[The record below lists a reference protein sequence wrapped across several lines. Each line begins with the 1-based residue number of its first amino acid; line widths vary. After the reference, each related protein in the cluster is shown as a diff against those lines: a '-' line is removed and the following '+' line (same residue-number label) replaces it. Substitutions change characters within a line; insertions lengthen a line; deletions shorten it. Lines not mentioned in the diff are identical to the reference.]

1 MPHYL
6 VVAHGIAQP
15 DELAG
20 CLASLLADDPQAACS
35 LLVTA
40 THPLRALKGQTR
52 ELEMLARQRASAA
65 RVSLEANA
73 IFLARSV
80 VGDGSPI
87 VAVED
92 ELRLRPEVYDAI
104 VLCTS
109 RPGLRSWLVGDV
121 RTQLEERTGLPVF
134 HTFVGAIDPWRRV
147 RKPRVARLS
156 RWWER
161 TRLAPSTADNARAV
175 PTRRQLIPMAC
186 LVAAYLLGGLVL
198 AFTVNPGFLLN
209 DAVALVVYTV
219 VLGGLLL
226 VLRIES

>member
-6 VVAHGIAQP
+6 VVSHGVAQP
-15 DELAG
+15 EELAS
-20 CLASLLADDPQAACS
+20 CLAELLADDPHAACS
-35 LLVTA
+35 LLITA

-52 ELEMLARQRASAA
+52 ELELLARQRGVAA
-65 RVSLEANA
+65 RASLEGKG

-92 ELRLRPEVYDAI
+92 ELRLRPEVYDAV

-121 RTQLEERTGLPVF
+121 RTQLEERTGLPVL
-134 HTFVGAIDPWRRV
+134 HTFSGTPDPWRRA
-147 RKPRVARLS
+147 RKPRIPRLS
-156 RWWER
+156 RWWDR
-161 TRLAPSTADNARAV
+161 TRLAPSTADGTRAV

-186 LVAAYLLGGLVL
+186 LMAAYLLGGLVL
-198 AFTVNPGFLLN
+198 AFTVSPGFLLN

>member
-20 CLASLLADDPQAACS
+20 CLASLLADDPHAACS

-52 ELEMLARQRASAA
+52 ELEVLARQRAVVA
-65 RVSLEANA
+65 RASLEAKA

-80 VGDGSPI
+80 VGDGSPV

-109 RPGLRSWLVGDV
+109 RPG
-121 RTQLEERTGLPVF
+121 
-134 HTFVGAIDPWRRV
+134 
-147 RKPRVARLS
+147 
-156 RWWER
+156 
-161 TRLAPSTADNARAV
+161 
-175 PTRRQLIPMAC
+175 
-186 LVAAYLLGGLVL
+186 
-198 AFTVNPGFLLN
+198 
-209 DAVALVVYTV
+209 
-219 VLGGLLL
+219 
-226 VLRIES
+226 